1 MDKFEFVFTL
11 VSLLL
16 GLALT
21 EIAGGLASALKARHR
36 IRIGWITPLAALLIC
51 LDIAT
56 MWPGLWAMRDTF
68 DVRSLTLILAT
79 MLCLG
84 YYLAASFVFP
94 DTFEDGASLDDWYFA
109 NRWFSIGGTLV
120 LAFIFQLV
128 QRSMGHEAPYAG
140 IGDFLSRN
148 WGWALFIAQYAL
160 ALATRRRWLIIANFC
175 GVLAMYMVFYW
186 VNS

>member
-11 VSLLL
+11 VALLL

-51 LDIAT
+51 LDIIT
-56 MWPGLWAMRDTF
+56 MWPALWALRDTL
-68 DVRSLTLILAT
+68 DVQTLPLIVAT
-79 MLCLG
+79 MMCLG
-84 YYLAASFVFP
+84 YYVAASFVFP
-94 DTFEDGASLDDWYFA
+94 DTFEEGSSLDDWYFA

-120 LAFIFQLV
+120 LAFAFQV
-128 QRSMGHEAPYAG
+128 IQRSVEQQPPYAG
-140 IGDFLSRN
+140 IGDLLARY
-148 WGWALFIAQYAL
+148 WGWGLFIAQYAL

-175 GVLAMYMVFYW
+175 GVLLMYFVYYW
-186 VNS
+186 LYN